1 MNCPLCTKEDVI
13 EIHHR
18 LPDGSEVAFYTCH
31 GCEEKW
37 WKSGDH
43 DLTLDEVL
51 GRARKAQ

>member
-18 LPDGSEVAFYTCH
+18 LPDGSEVSFFTCQ

-37 WKSGDH
+37 WKSGDEA
-43 DLTLDEVL
+43 LTLDEVL
-51 GRARKAQ
+51 GRARKAD